1 MRFHDRQLRKIE
13 EIILDV
19 MDDYGFSG
27 NLEMDSRGRTQSFVI
42 SDYRYKETVIGYSEV
57 DEFAASLEDSI
68 QDYLTL
74 STYYFVHVMVENRDI
89 HIDFTN

>member
-1 MRFHDRQLRKIE
+1 MIK

-19 MDDYGFSG
+19 MNDYGFSG

-42 SDYRYKETVIGYSEV
+42 SDYRYREKVIGYSEV

-68 QDYLTL
+68 QDYL
-74 STYYFVHVMVENRDI
+74 SIGTYYDVHVMVENRDI
-89 HIDFTN
+89 FIDFTN